1 MFGKVQ
7 EIPQKETTSFY
18 PRSPYA
24 VSKLYGH
31 WITVNYRESYQLFG
45 CSGILFNHE
54 SPRRGE
60 TFVTRKITLGVARVR
75 AGLQATVQLGNIDAM
90 RDWGHA
96 EDFVQGMWLMLQQDV
111 ASDYVLS
118 TGQQHSVR
126 KFCELV
132 ATWHGMNLQW
142 QGSGADEKGIDR
154 VTGKVIYEIN
164 PEFYRPA
171 DVNTLLGDS
180 TKARTQLG
188 WNPKHTLSTLVHDMC
203 ANDWTGVTK
212 NV

>member
-1 MFGKVQ
+1 
-7 EIPQKETTSFY
+7 
-18 PRSPYA
+18 
-24 VSKLYGH
+24 
-31 WITVNYRESYQLFG
+31 
-45 CSGILFNHE
+45 
-54 SPRRGE
+54 
-60 TFVTRKITLGVARVR
+60 
-75 AGLQATVQLGNIDAM
+75 
-90 RDWGHA
+90 
-96 EDFVQGMWLMLQQDV
+96 
-111 ASDYVLS
+111 
-118 TGQQHSVR
+118 
-126 KFCELV
+126 
-132 ATWHGMNLQW
+132 MNLQW